1 MSTNDATD
9 AVSLTDHAPVP
20 SRASKVKSPRGQSPT
35 GLRRVLRRI
44 RAAFRR
50 REHNRRIGRLYG
62 IIIDGLDAGLELR
75 RPDFERVVG
84 DVRGSEP
91 EGGLLIG
98 LTVHESPECVIDQ
111 AANIARFAP
120 EASVVVHLARAFRRR
135 LGIRFE
141 DLTDH
146 LARANPLTIVNPT
159 SFDTVYASGSLLQAQ
174 VSNWLVGRAHGRFG
188 RFVTMSSNELLV
200 REGIEEYLSRADV
213 AVSFNPIDVP
223 GATGGMWRSRHRRAA
238 ILGDPIFANVM
249 GRTPGR
255 PIVQGIHEGLCMRAE
270 FWDEFASVFDLDF
283 PHREIQYPTEEI
295 YLQNLLAPVL
305 PQLRVVPPI
314 CKRDLSG
321 ATVEMVKA
329 IRLSQRPEI
338 FSVKRVARRIN
349 DPIRQFIRDLPLEQS
364 P

>member
-1 MSTNDATD
+1 MSTNDAID
-9 AVSLTDHAPVP
+9 AASLTEHAPSP
-20 SRASKVKSPRGQSPT
+20 SHVHKDKNPRGQNST
-35 GLRRVLRRI
+35 WLRGVLRRI
-44 RAAFRR
+44 RAGFRR

-62 IIIDGLDAGLELR
+62 MIIDRLDTGLELR
-75 RPDFERVVG
+75 RPDFERVVD

-111 AANIARFAP
+111 VANLARFAP
-120 EASVVVHLARAFRRR
+120 EAGVVVHLARAFRRR
-135 LGIRFE
+135 LGIRYQDLAE
-141 DLTDH
+141 D

-200 REGIEEYLSRADV
+200 REGIEEHLSRADV

-223 GATGGMWRSRHRRAA
+223 GATGGMWRSRQRRAS
-238 ILGDPIFANVM
+238 ILGDPIFAHVM

-255 PIVQGIHEGLCMRAE
+255 PIVQGIHEGFCMRAE
-270 FWDEFASVFDLDF
+270 FWDEFASVFDLEF

-295 YLQNLLAPVL
+295 YLQNLVAPFL

-314 CKRDLSG
+314 CARRLRG
-321 ATVEMVKA
+321 ATEAM
-329 IRLSQRPEI
+329 IREI
-338 FSVKRVARRIN
+338 SSGESPHHFSVKRVARSLD
-349 DPIRQFIRDLPLEQS
+349 DPIRRFVRDLPV
-364 P
+364 